1 MHCPSSSLLLG
12 REVIRQ
18 EADALCRLADALG
31 EDFVRAVDTLLR
43 IEGRV
48 AVTGMGKSGHIA
60 RKIAATLA
68 STGTP
73 AYYIHPTEA
82 SHGDL
87 GMMAPRDAL
96 LALSWSGKSQELT
109 DILSYAARH
118 DLPIIAM
125 TRNAKS
131 PLGKQADI
139 CLKLPDTGEA
149 CPIDCAPTSSTT
161 MSLALGDALA
171 MALMHER
178 GFTPED
184 FKDFHP
190 GGALGKKLRLVRDV
204 MHTDDALPLVKPD
217 TPMSEVL
224 LVMTGKGFGC
234 AGVVDDAGA
243 LVGIITDGDLRR
255 HMGPLFMKKR
265 AADVMTPDPVT
276 IDGKEPLDKALY
288 LMRSCRITSLF
299 AVYGEK
305 PCGIVNVHLLLGNS

>member
-125 TRNAKS
+125 TRNARS

-149 CPIDCAPTSSTT
+149 CPIDCAPTSSTA

-190 GGALGKKLRLVRDV
+190 GGALGKKLRLVKDI
-204 MHTDDALPLVKPD
+204 MHTGDALPLVKPD

-234 AGVVDDAGA
+234 AGVVDDDGK

-255 HMGPLFMKKR
+255 HMDQLLFYRQANEIMSCKPISCSMNSSSEKAIQIMKNNKIGVLFVVDE
-265 AADVMTPDPVT
+265 AF
-276 IDGKEPLDKALY
+276 
-288 LMRSCRITSLF
+288 RS
-299 AVYGEK
+299 V
-305 PCGIVNVHLLLGNS
+305 GIINIYA